1 MKVFLVEDSQAVCER
16 LVEMIEQAGA
26 HQVVGQADTYD
37 DALTGIGATRPD
49 VGIFDIKLRQGS
61 GIDALA
67 EAKRRMPDL
76 IGIVLSNHMSP
87 QHERAS
93 SEAGAR
99 YFLDKTSDFERITEI
114 LQQLADESR
123 AREIR

>member
-1 MKVFLVEDSQAVCER
+1 MKVVLVEDSPAVCER
-16 LVEMIEQAGA
+16 LVEMIEQTGG
-26 HQVVGQADTYD
+26 HQVVGEAANYA
-37 DALTGIGATRPD
+37 DALTGIVATHPD
-49 VGIFDIKLRQGS
+49 VGIFDVKLKQGS

-67 EAKRRMPDL
+67 EAKRRMPEL
-76 IGIVLSNHMSP
+76 IGIVLSNHMTA

-99 YFLDKTSDFERITEI
+99 YFLDKTRDFERITDI
-114 LQQLADESR
+114 LQTLTNESR